1 MDARACPIIP
11 TWRSFRPTIRW
22 RISKQSIRVRNCR
35 CRGYCPIYMFEGRY
49 DLTTPSQV
57 TADWFKRVHAPKKG
71 FVWFENSAHMI
82 EVEEPGR
89 VLLHLV
95 EDVRPLAETGLR

>member
-1 MDARACPIIP
+1 MPDIH
-11 TWRSFRPTIRW
+11 
-22 RISKQSIRVRNCR
+22 VR
-35 CRGYCPIYMFEGRY
+35 GRH

-57 TADWFKRVHAPKKG
+57 TADWFKRVQAPKKG

-89 VLLHLV
+89 VLVHLV
-95 EDVRPLAETGLR
+95 EDVLPLAGPTVR